1 MYEYFSTIEEAQ
13 AKAHEIYPDKQF
25 EISLGSPW
33 VEFGYITEIETGYRL
48 QTNL

>member
-13 AKAHEIYPDKQF
+13 ARAHEIYPDKKF
-25 EISLGSPW
+25 DISFGSPW
-33 VEFGYITEIETGYRL
+33 VFSGYITELEAGYRL